1 MIVDSAV
8 YRSGSRL
15 DISCAHGD
23 YRQLREVASAEGGF
37 VWVGLLEPSADELG
51 TVAKA
56 FDLHPLAVEDA
67 LSAHQRP
74 KVETYDASLFL
85 VLKTLWYIDD
95 TDAVETG
102 EIHLFVGPDF
112 IVSVRHGQ
120 GSELASA
127 RRALESQQS
136 VLTHGPS
143 AVVYGVCDRVVD
155 EYEHVLD
162 ELQTDVDEVEASVFS
177 TARTDDAVR
186 IYTLKRE
193 IAELRRAVQ
202 PLREA
207 VRRLAAGEVAG
218 VDAAAA
224 PFLRDVLDHLQRA
237 AESVDS
243 LDSLLSTAFDA
254 HLARISI
261 QQNDD
266 MRKIS
271 AGVALVAVP
280 TLIAGVYGM
289 NFQHMPELQQPWGYP
304 FALVLMVA
312 SVAAPLLYFRRKGW
326 MR

>member
-162 ELQTDVDEVEASVFS
+162 ELQTDVDEVEHIVRNDADTIFTWEQFDPWLQRIQAAELVALASLSVALRGEAGINQLCGLVGYQLPIPAS
-177 TARTDDAVR
+177 
-186 IYTLKRE
+186 TLKTLYKTKADYQARVE
-193 IAELRRAVQ
+193 
-202 PLREA
+202 
-207 VRRLAAGEVAG
+207 RRLAELERQGWSLPLYHNLILG
-218 VDAAAA
+218 DAAK
-224 PFLRDVLDHLQRA
+224 V
-237 AESVDS
+237 
-243 LDSLLSTAFDA
+243 AF
-254 HLARISI
+254 
-261 QQNDD
+261 
-266 MRKIS
+266 
-271 AGVALVAVP
+271 
-280 TLIAGVYGM
+280 
-289 NFQHMPELQQPWGYP
+289 
-304 FALVLMVA
+304 
-312 SVAAPLLYFRRKGW
+312 
-326 MR
+326 

>member
-8 YRSGSRL
+8 YRAGTRL
-15 DISCAHGD
+15 DVGCEHAD
-23 YRQLREVASAEGGF
+23 YERLREVARAEDGF
-37 VWVGLLEPSADELG
+37 VWVGLLEPSAEELG
-51 TVAKA
+51 TVADA
-56 FDLHPLAVEDA
+56 FALHPLAVDDA

-74 KVETYDASLFL
+74 KVETYDTGLFL
-85 VLKTLWYIDD
+85 VLKTLWYLDE

-102 EIHLFVGPDF
+102 EIHLFVGEDF

-127 RRALESQQS
+127 RRALESQRS

-155 EYEHVLD
+155 AYERVLE
-162 ELQTDVDEVEASVFS
+162 ELQTDVDQVEESVFS
-177 TARTDDAVR
+177 TSRTDDAVR

-193 IAELRRAVQ
+193 VAEVRRAVL

-207 VRRLAAGEVAG
+207 IRRLAVGDVPG
-218 VDAAAA
+218 IDGAAA

-237 AESVDS
+237 AEAVDA

-280 TLIAGVYGM
+280 TLIAGIYGM
-289 NFQHMPELQQPWGYP
+289 NFAHMPELSWTYGYP
-304 FALVLMVA
+304 FSLLLMGSISLGLWVVFKR
-312 SVAAPLLYFRRKGW
+312 SGW
-326 MR
+326 L

>member
-8 YRSGSRL
+8 YRSGARI
-15 DISCAHGD
+15 DVSCAHGD
-23 YRQLREVASAEGGF
+23 YRRLREAAAEEGGF
-37 VWVGLLEPSADELG
+37 VWVGLLEPDAGELAE
-51 TVAKA
+51 VAKA
-56 FDLHPLAVEDA
+56 FDLHPLAVDDA

-95 TDAVETG
+95 ADAVETG
-102 EIHLFVGPDF
+102 EIHLFVGSDF

-155 EYEHVLD
+155 EYERVLD

-193 IAELRRAVQ
+193 IAEVRRAVT

-207 VRRLAAGEVAG
+207 MRRLAAGEMVG
-218 VDAAAA
+218 IEPAAA
-224 PFLRDVLDHLQRA
+224 PFLRDVHDHLQRA
-237 AESVDS
+237 GESVDA

-280 TLIAGVYGM
+280 TLLAGIYGM
-289 NFQHMPELQQPWGYP
+289 NFQHMPELSWTYGYP
-304 FALVLMVA
+304 LSLLLM
-312 SVAAPLLYFRRKGW
+312 AAISLGLWVVFKRSGW
-326 MR
+326 L